1 MSVENN
7 RISPDTIADL
17 FESIASPNNGLIELR
32 VAAQAQVAMGYRVEC
47 RIADAIRKNPRLMK
61 IGMSI
66 EFKVGL
72 VDLELGCPAEF
83 RGTEFCGIPSE
94 FFPGIPFPR
103 NFIPS
108 EKFRG
113 IFPTEFFPEFRVR
126 NSTEI

>member
-94 FFPGIPFPR
+94 FFPGIPSQFVTEFRKIPR
-103 NFIPS
+103 NSVPRNSVPTEFR
-108 EKFRG
+108 FRG
-113 IFPTEFFPEFRVR
+113 IP
-126 NSTEI
+126 